1 MNELIKISSNENDE
15 QEVTVK
21 SSLIEANELI
31 KAAFSDYGIQN
42 EDGEQITRK
51 EFADLVGQKIW
62 LAADILGIELDQEKT
77 MNQLI
82 TITQNENNDQVVSGR
97 ELHEFLEVKTPYH
110 IWFERMA
117 EYGFTEN
124 VDFIGFEQK
133 SSKLGGRPSVDHA
146 LKIDMAKE
154 ISMIQRNEKGKQA
167 RQYFIEVEKE
177 LKQQLLPQT
186 PEQQIALLAQGNVNL
201 NKKVEQI
208 ENSVLDLTDRFGLP
222 SNKAKVLQKKVASK
236 VYMFTGGKY
245 SNAHKKL
252 GAKVFR
258 EFYKDLNNRFDVVK
272 YSDIPLSR
280 YDEATEYLDMWQ
292 PSFNTTL
299 EIRGLNSQTS
309 FDFEAQK
316 GVQMEYKDDDYL
328 TTQQVAE
335 KFSIHDQTVYRR
347 RKAMELFPQFKSGI
361 FMNGRRFRYK
371 EIRDFMQFVNT
382 PEYKQELKK
391 RQSVIK

>member
-1 MNELIKISSNENDE
+1 MKELIKISSNDNDE

-31 KAAFSDYGIQN
+31 KAVFSDYGIQN

-62 LAADILGIELDQEKT
+62 LTADILGIELDQEKT

-97 ELHEFLEVKTPYH
+97 ELHEFLGVKTRYND
-110 IWFERMA
+110 WFEDMVK
-117 EYGFTEN
+117 YGFTEN
-124 VDFIGFEQK
+124 VDFIGFTEKRVKPQ
-133 SSKLGGRPSVDHA
+133 GGRPSVDHA
-146 LKIDMAKE
+146 LKLDMAKE

-258 EFYKDLNNRFDVVK
+258 EFYKDLNNRFDVAK

-280 YDEATEYLDMWQ
+280 YDEALEYLDMWQ

-316 GVQMEYKDDDYL
+316 GNRNDYN
-328 TTQQVAE
+328 
-335 KFSIHDQTVYRR
+335 
-347 RKAMELFPQFKSGI
+347 RKS
-361 FMNGRRFRYK
+361 
-371 EIRDFMQFVNT
+371 
-382 PEYKQELKK
+382 
-391 RQSVIK
+391 

>member
-1 MNELIKISSNENDE
+1 
-15 QEVTVK
+15 
-21 SSLIEANELI
+21 
-31 KAAFSDYGIQN
+31 
-42 EDGEQITRK
+42 
-51 EFADLVGQKIW
+51 
-62 LAADILGIELDQEKT
+62 

-82 TITQNENNDQVVSGR
+82 TITQNENNEQVVSGR
-97 ELHEFLEVKTPYH
+97 ELHQFLGVKTRYND
-110 IWFERMA
+110 WFEDMVK
-117 EYGFTEN
+117 YGFTEN
-124 VDFIGFEQK
+124 VDFIGFTEKRVKPQ
-133 SSKLGGRPSVDHA
+133 GGRPSVDHA
-146 LKIDMAKE
+146 LKLDMAKE

-208 ENSVLDLTDRFGLP
+208 ENSVLDLTVRFGLP

-292 PSFNTTL
+292 PSFNTML

-309 FDFEAQK
+309 LSNYQ
-316 GVQMEYKDDDYL
+316 
-328 TTQQVAE
+328 
-335 KFSIHDQTVYRR
+335 
-347 RKAMELFPQFKSGI
+347 
-361 FMNGRRFRYK
+361 
-371 EIRDFMQFVNT
+371 
-382 PEYKQELKK
+382 
-391 RQSVIK
+391 

>member
-1 MNELIKISSNENDE
+1 
-15 QEVTVK
+15 
-21 SSLIEANELI
+21 
-31 KAAFSDYGIQN
+31 
-42 EDGEQITRK
+42 
-51 EFADLVGQKIW
+51 
-62 LAADILGIELDQEKT
+62 

-97 ELHEFLEVKTPYH
+97 ELHEFLGVKDHYTD
-110 IWFERMA
+110 WFKDMCK
-117 EYGFTEN
+117 YGFTEN
-124 VDFIGFEQK
+124 IDFITLNELSEKTEGSRLVK
-133 SSKLGGRPSVDHA
+133 RNIINHA
-146 LKIDMAKE
+146 LKLDMAKE

-258 EFYKDLNNRFDVVK
+258 EFYKDLNNRLDVVK

-309 FDFEAQK
+309 FDFEA
-316 GVQMEYKDDDYL
+316 
-328 TTQQVAE
+328 
-335 KFSIHDQTVYRR
+335 
-347 RKAMELFPQFKSGI
+347 
-361 FMNGRRFRYK
+361 
-371 EIRDFMQFVNT
+371 
-382 PEYKQELKK
+382 
-391 RQSVIK
+391 